1 VGADGT
7 NTIWSALVEVCVG
20 KCFAEVVHPASII
33 HAEVLGYCFSSNARC
48 LKHNVLE
55 QRAVGHVAPGIG
67 EKNTIFMH
75 CNVVDASDLYSPLET
90 MVPLNHSKDSKD
102 VKIGDSL
109 CQAGPIVIGC
119 FNIIEVWDLVA
130 LDSRKRG
137 LRMMCG
143 AMLNFDLWV
152 GLESLR
158 NIAK

>member
-1 VGADGT
+1 
-7 NTIWSALVEVCVG
+7 
-20 KCFAEVVHPASII
+20 
-33 HAEVLGYCFSSNARC
+33 
-48 LKHNVLE
+48 
-55 QRAVGHVAPGIG
+55 
-67 EKNTIFMH
+67 MH

-90 MVPLNHSKDSKD
+90 MVPLNHTKDSKD